1 MKPTRDLIS
10 DILFTFIL
18 RDNVSLDSK
27 LILRLELIC
36 QTPVLLVNRAGI
48 VSILRLRLTV
58 VG

>member
-1 MKPTRDLIS
+1 LKPTRDLIS

-48 VSILRLRLTV
+48 VSVLRLRLTV